1 MITKTM
7 MTMITKK
14 HHWDMTLSKSNN
26 SLDSRFI
33 GFSLELFI
41 QIQSLTGTR
50 RKIRLKLS
58 KDYNDLGAVKVNDRT
73 AI

>member
-14 HHWDMTLSKSNN
+14 HHWDMTLSMSNN

-33 GFSLELFI
+33 GFSLEPFI
-41 QIQSLTGTR
+41 QIQSLTGII

-58 KDYNDLGAVKVNDRT
+58 KDYNDLGAVKVNDRI